1 MRVGANYLGDG
12 RCEFIVWAPLRQQVS
27 VQILTP
33 QERLLPME
41 KDDLG
46 YWHLTT
52 TEVSPGS
59 RYQFQLDGE
68 ITRPDPASHFQ
79 PDDVHKPSAVVDHG
93 AFQWTDDH
101 WQVIP
106 LEDLIIYELHVGT
119 FTPEGTFEAI
129 INRVPDLLEMGINTI
144 EIMPVAQFPGSR
156 NWGYDGVYPYG
167 VQASYGGPEG
177 LKRLVDACHQQGMMV
192 VLDVVYNHLG
202 PEGNYTSDF
211 GPYFTGKY
219 NTPWGRALNFDDAYS
234 PGVRNF
240 FIENV
245 LYWLRD
251 YHIDGLRLDAVHA
264 IYDFG
269 AKHILEEMADET
281 RLLSQQLGRPF
292 YLIAESDLND
302 VRVIKPKE
310 LGGYGLDGQWS
321 DDFHHCVHTLLT
333 GETAGYY
340 LDFGKCELLA
350 KTLREA
356 FAYSWN
362 YSTNRQRY
370 HGNFAGDRPASQFV
384 VCIQNHDQVGNRMLG
399 ERISQL
405 TTFEALKLGAA
416 TLIFSPFVPML
427 FMGEEYGEE
436 SPFAYFISHSDP
448 GLVEAVRK
456 GRKEEFEAFHAEG
469 DPPDAQSP
477 ETFQECI
484 LKWHLRTEGKHKV
497 ILDFYRKLIQLRRE
511 IPALKKLSFQD
522 QEVKSWE
529 TEKIVSIRRWSQDSQ
544 VLCILNFN
552 SEAVTTDTITIEGN
566 WQKRL
571 DSADEQ
577 WMGNGSS
584 LPETLSSSATLTLAA
599 ESVVLYQEQ

>member
-1 MRVGANYLGDG
+1 MKVGANYLGDR
-12 RCEFIVWAPLRQQVS
+12 RCEFTVWAPLRQQVS

-41 KDDLG
+41 KDDQG
-46 YWHLTT
+46 YWHLTA

-68 ITRPDPASHFQ
+68 MTRPDPASHYQ
-79 PDDVHKPSAVVDHG
+79 PDDVHKPSAVVDHVG
-93 AFQWTDDH
+93 FQWTDEN

-129 INRVPDLLEMGINTI
+129 INRVPELLEMGINTI

-240 FIENV
+240 FVENV
-245 LYWLRD
+245 LYWFRD

-302 VRVIKPKE
+302 VRIIKPKE
-310 LGGYGLDGQWS
+310 QGGYGLDGQWS

-333 GETAGYY
+333 GETTGYY
-340 LDFGKCELLA
+340 LDFGKCELLE
-350 KTLREA
+350 KTLREG
-356 FAYSWN
+356 FAYAWN
-362 YSTNRQRY
+362 YSANRQRY

-405 TTFEALKLGAA
+405 ASFEGLKLGAA
-416 TLIFSPFVPML
+416 TLIFSPFIPML

-448 GLVEAVRK
+448 DLVAAVRK

-469 DPPDAQSP
+469 DPPDAQSA
-477 ETFQECI
+477 ETFNDCV

-511 IPALKKLSFQD
+511 IPALKNLSFQH

-544 VLCILNFN
+544 VFCILNFN
-552 SEAVTTDTITIEGN
+552 SEAVTTDVISIEGN

-571 DSADEQ
+571 DSTDEQ
-577 WMGNGSS
+577 WMGNGAS
-584 LPETLSSSATLTLAA
+584 LPDTLTSSKTLTLAA
-599 ESVVLYQEQ
+599 ESFVLYECK

>member
-33 QERLLPME
+33 EERLLPME
-41 KDDLG
+41 KDDQG
-46 YWHLTT
+46 YWRLSA

-68 ITRPDPASHFQ
+68 ITRPDPASHYQ
-79 PDDVHKPSAVVDHG
+79 PDDVHKPSAVVDHQG
-93 AFQWTDDH
+93 FQWTDSN
-101 WQVIP
+101 WKVIP
-106 LEDLIIYELHVGT
+106 LDDLIIYELHVGT
-119 FTPEGTFEAI
+119 FTPEGTFEAMI
-129 INRVPDLLEMGINTI
+129 DRVPDLLEMGVNTI

-177 LKRLVDACHQQGMMV
+177 LKRLVDACHQRGMMV

-219 NTPWGRALNFDDAYS
+219 NTPWGRAINFDDAYS

-245 LYWLRD
+245 LYWFRD

-269 AKHILEEMADET
+269 AKHILEEIADET
-281 RLLSQQLGRPF
+281 RALSEQLGRPF

-302 VRVIKPKE
+302 VRIIKPKDV
-310 LGGYGLDGQWS
+310 GGYGLDGQWS

-333 GETAGYY
+333 GETTGYY
-340 LDFGKCELLA
+340 LDFGKCELLER
-350 KTLREA
+350 TLREG
-356 FAYSWN
+356 FAYSWH
-362 YSTNRQRY
+362 YSANRQRY

-405 TTFEALKLGAA
+405 ASFEALKLGAA
-416 TLIFSPFVPML
+416 TLLLSPFVPML

-477 ETFQECI
+477 ETFKECV
-484 LKWHLRTEGKHKV
+484 LKWHLRGEGKHKV
-497 ILDFYRKLIQLRRE
+497 LLDFYKELIQLRRE
-511 IPALKKLSFQD
+511 IPALKNLSFQD
-522 QEVKSWE
+522 QEVQSWE
-529 TEKIVSIRRWSQDSQ
+529 TEKILSIRRWSQNSQ

-552 SEAVTTDTITIEGN
+552 QETVTTDAISLEGN

-571 DSADEQ
+571 DSTDNQ

-584 LPETLSSSATLTLAA
+584 LPDTLTSSQTLTLAP
-599 ESVVLYQEQ
+599 ESFVLYQSK

>member
-1 MRVGANYLGDG
+1 MKVGANYLGDR
-12 RCEFIVWAPLRQQVS
+12 RCEFTVWAPLRQQVS

-41 KDDLG
+41 KDDQG
-46 YWHLTT
+46 YWHLTA

-59 RYQFQLDGE
+59 RYQFQLDGQ
-68 ITRPDPASHFQ
+68 ITRPDPASHYQ
-79 PDDVHKPSAVVDHG
+79 PDDVHKPSAVVDHQG
-93 AFQWTDDH
+93 FQWTDEN

-129 INRVPDLLEMGINTI
+129 INRVPELLEMGINTI

-219 NTPWGRALNFDDAYS
+219 NTPWGRSLNFDDAYS

-240 FIENV
+240 FVENV
-245 LYWLRD
+245 LYWFRD

-302 VRVIKPKE
+302 VRIIKPKE
-310 LGGYGLDGQWS
+310 QGGYGLDGQWS

-333 GETAGYY
+333 GEKSGYY
-340 LDFGKCELLA
+340 LDFGKCELLE
-350 KTLREA
+350 KTLREG
-356 FAYSWN
+356 FAYAWN
-362 YSTNRQRY
+362 YSANRQRY

-405 TTFEALKLGAA
+405 ASFEGLKLGAA
-416 TLIFSPFVPML
+416 TLIFSPFIPML

-448 GLVEAVRK
+448 DLVAAVRK

-477 ETFQECI
+477 ETFNDCV

-511 IPALKKLSFQD
+511 IPALKNLSFQH

-544 VLCILNFN
+544 VFCILNFN
-552 SEAVTTDTITIEGN
+552 SEAVTTDVISIEGN

-571 DSADEQ
+571 DSTDEQ
-577 WMGNGSS
+577 WMGNGAS
-584 LPETLSSSATLTLAA
+584 LPDTLTSSKTLTLAA
-599 ESVVLYQEQ
+599 ESFVLYECK

>member
-12 RCEFIVWAPLRQQVS
+12 RCEFIVWAPLRQQVA
-27 VQILTP
+27 VEILTP
-33 QERLLPME
+33 EKRLLPME
-41 KDDLG
+41 KDDQG
-46 YWHLTT
+46 YWRLSV

-59 RYQFQLDGE
+59 RYQFQLDGDV
-68 ITRPDPASHFQ
+68 TRPDPASHYQ

-93 AFQWTDDH
+93 AFTWTDQN
-101 WQVIP
+101 WQAIA

-129 INRVPDLLEMGINTI
+129 IDRVRDLLEMGVNAI

-177 LKRLVDACHQQGMMV
+177 LKRLVNACHQQGMMV
-192 VLDVVYNHLG
+192 ILDVVYNHFG
-202 PEGNYTSDF
+202 PEGNYTSEF

-219 NTPWGRALNFDDAYS
+219 NTPWGRAINFDDAYS

-240 FIENV
+240 FIENA
-245 LYWLRD
+245 LYWFSD

-269 AKHILEEMADET
+269 AYHILEEIADRTDE
-281 RLLSQQLGRPF
+281 LSQQLGREF

-302 VRVIKPKE
+302 VRIIKPKAE
-310 LGGYGLDGQWS
+310 GGYGLDGQWS

-333 GETAGYY
+333 GENTGYY
-340 LDFGKCELLA
+340 IDFGQCEYLEKA
-350 KTLREA
+350 FKQG
-356 FAYSWN
+356 FAYSWD
-362 YSTNRQRY
+362 YSPGRQRY
-370 HGNFAGDRPASQFV
+370 HGNYAGDRPASQFV

-399 ERISQL
+399 DRLSQL
-405 TTFEALKLGAA
+405 TSFEGLKLGAA
-416 TLIFSPFVPML
+416 TLILSPFVPML

-456 GRKEEFEAFHAEG
+456 GRKEEFAAFHAEG
-469 DPPDAQSP
+469 EPPDAQSL
-477 ETFQECI
+477 ETFKDCI
-484 LKWHLRTEGKHKV
+484 LKWNLRTEGKHKV
-497 ILDFYRKLIQLRRE
+497 LLNFYRELIQLRRQ
-511 IPALKKLSFQD
+511 IPALKNLSFQD
-522 QEVKSWE
+522 QEIKCWE
-529 TEKIVSIRRWSQDSQ
+529 SEKILSIRRWSEGSE
-544 VLCILNFN
+544 VLCILSFN
-552 SEAVTTDTITIEGN
+552 NQAVTTESISIDGN

-571 DSADEQ
+571 DSTDQ
-577 WMGNGSS
+577 KWMGNGSN
-584 LPETLSSSATLTLAA
+584 LPDTLTSSPTLTLAP
-599 ESVVLYQEQ
+599 ESFVLYQRK